1 MTRSRLYQAGR
12 LVAEDVEPDELI
24 GKLGDKDTFAWLDL
38 AQPTEAQL
46 TELAARLGMRQRTVR
61 DAVRA
66 HQRPRLNH
74 YQDHALVIA
83 YAVSVTEKTGV
94 LHAHEMALFVTPH
107 ALVTVRR
114 DDAINPDEFV
124 DRWDAEPELAECG
137 VSFLLYGILDY
148 LANSQLD
155 ALQLLD
161 ERVDALEESVFT
173 ESPTSTGMQRQLM
186 RMHRSLALMR
196 RKVIPMEPVLN
207 SVMRRDTAIYEPRM
221 TPYYQDVLDHVLY
234 AADQIESL
242 RDLIATIRDTQLNL
256 QGNRLNMI
264 MKKVTSWAGIIA
276 VPTLITGIYGQ
287 NVPFPGIDHPWGA
300 WLSTVA
306 IILVSVGLYVSF
318 KKKDW
323 L

>member
-1 MTRSRLYQAGR
+1 MTRSRVYQDGKLA
-12 LVAEDVEPDELI
+12 AEDLAPDELI
-24 GKLGDKDTFAWLDL
+24 KRLDDKNTFAWLDL
-38 AQPTEAQL
+38 VEPAEEHL
-46 TELAARLGMRQRTVR
+46 TELADKLGMRQRTVQ
-61 DAVRA
+61 DAVRP

-94 LHAHEMALFVTPH
+94 LHAHELAIFVTPH

-114 DDAINPDEFV
+114 DDGIDPGEFV
-124 DRWDAEPELAECG
+124 ERWDAEPELAECG
-137 VSFLLYGILDY
+137 VSYLLYGILDY

-155 ALQLLD
+155 ALQTLD

-256 QGNRLNMI
+256 QGNRMNMI

-287 NVPFPGIDHPWGA
+287 NVPFPGIDQPLGA

-306 IILVSVGLYVSF
+306 IVLVSVGLYVSF

>member
-1 MTRSRLYQAGR
+1 MTRSRVYRDGKLA
-12 LVAEDVEPDELI
+12 AEDIAPDELV
-24 GKLGDKDTFAWLDL
+24 KHLDDKNTFAWLDL
-38 AQPTEAQL
+38 AEPAEEHL
-46 TELAARLGMRQRTVR
+46 TELANKLGMRQRTVQ
-61 DAVRA
+61 DAVRP

-94 LHAHEMALFVTPH
+94 LHAHELAIFVTPH

-114 DDAINPDEFV
+114 DDGIDPGEFV
-124 DRWDAEPELAECG
+124 ERWDAEPELAECG
-137 VSFLLYGILDY
+137 VSYLLYGILDY

-155 ALQLLD
+155 ALQVLD

-173 ESPTSTGMQRQLM
+173 ESPTSTGMQRRLM

-221 TPYYQDVLDHVLY
+221 TPYYQDALDHVLY

-256 QGNRLNMI
+256 QGNRMNMI

-287 NVPFPGIDHPWGA
+287 NVPFPGVDQPLGA

-306 IILVSVGLYVSF
+306 IVLASVGLYVVF